1 MKKWLI
7 CWWLHNK
14 YRCYPDVGGKGT
26 KGKWHCSKCTSC
38 HHRCSQCGSLTQ
50 ILHFFPEVL
59 PLLNEDESV
68 PSFCSGFCGA
78 KFVIEK
84 RSEKALMTCTIPKF
98 LT

>member
-1 MKKWLI
+1 MEWLKGSI
-7 CWWLHNK
+7 MTI
-14 YRCYPDVGGKGT
+14 YPPIPK
-26 KGKWHCSKCTSC
+26 
-38 HHRCSQCGSLTQ
+38 RCSQCGSLTQ

-78 KFVIEK
+78 KFVIEQH
-84 RSEKALMTCTIPKF
+84 SEKALMTCTIPKF